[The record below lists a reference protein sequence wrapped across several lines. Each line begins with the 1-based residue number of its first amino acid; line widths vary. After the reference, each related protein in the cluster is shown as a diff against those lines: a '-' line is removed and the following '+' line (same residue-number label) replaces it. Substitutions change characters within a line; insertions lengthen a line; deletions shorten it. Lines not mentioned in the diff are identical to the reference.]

1 MKHWMGQCL
10 PGRNNESLQ
19 LLKYRSSYCFS
30 DVVLVLG
37 VRGGFVVAA
46 VIFVCFFTLTIY
58 H

>member
-1 MKHWMGQCL
+1 MGQCL
-10 PGRNNESLQ
+10 SGRKNESLQ